1 MSKQNEQVKPAAFS
15 LADSEP
21 PPPPQASPS
30 ASSSKWVIPAL
41 AGLVVV
47 AIIVV
52 FLLPAL
58 VSTPSTTS
66 GPEVEP
72 QMENVKVAP
81 AKGKSNP
88 AVEEAS
94 PWSDAQMAKL
104 RKEAQDV
111 LAILLDV
118 QFELQ
123 EMGVEQ
129 WAPQPFEDAKVKA
142 AEGDIQYRDRQF
154 VDAKANYDAA
164 LANMEALVESAPK
177 ALQENLDL
185 ARQAIEDGKYKPAI
199 EALAIAAVI
208 APANPALASL
218 QQRTENLEQLLS
230 IVTKAEEAEKSGDLA
245 QAEKLLKQASELDPD
260 HQKVQ
265 KKLARVSQAH
275 TQQRFNDAMS
285 DGYTALDDGK
295 FSSARS
301 AFRNAA
307 KLVPGSAEASAA
319 LADVAAAQTSW
330 QLSNYQ
336 SSGKKHESNEQ
347 WQQAVE
353 SYTKAL
359 KIDGNLLFAQ
369 QGLGRS
375 QSRAQLDK
383 QFRAA
388 IEKPERLFDKTVANA
403 TAQLV
408 KQASTITPRGPV
420 LEKQLSTLEVL
431 LKQAGA
437 KIQLTLRSDGETEIT
452 LRKVSRLGQFKEK
465 TLTLRPGTYTV
476 IGSRNGYRDVRR
488 TFTVEH
494 DSGTFDIL
502 IICTETI

>member
-15 LADSEP
+15 PADSEP
-21 PPPPQASPS
+21 PPPPKASS
-30 ASSSKWVIPAL
+30 GASSSKWVIPAL

-47 AIIVV
+47 ALIVV

-58 VSTPSTTS
+58 VNTPSTTP
-66 GPEVEP
+66 GPGAEP
-72 QMENVKVAP
+72 QVENIEVTK
-81 AKGKSNP
+81 AKGKSSP

-129 WAPQPFEDAKVKA
+129 WAPQPFEDAKAKA

-164 LANMEALVESAPK
+164 LAEMEALVESAPQV
-177 ALQENLDL
+177 LQENLEL

-199 EALAIAAVI
+199 EALAIAAAI
-208 APANPALASL
+208 DPANPALASL
-218 QQRTENLEQLLS
+218 QQRAENLEQLLS
-230 IVTKAEEAEKSGDLA
+230 ILTKAEEAEKSGDLA
-245 QAEKLLKQASELDPD
+245 QAENLLKEASDLDPE

-265 KKLARVSQAH
+265 SELARVSQAH
-275 TQQRFNDAMS
+275 TQQRFNNAMS
-285 DGYTALDDGK
+285 DGYTALDEGK

-301 AFRNAA
+301 AFRDAA
-307 KLVPGSAEASAA
+307 KLVPGSSEASAA
-319 LADVAAAQTSW
+319 LADVGAAQTSW
-330 QLSNYQ
+330 QLSNFQ
-336 SSGKKHESNEQ
+336 RDGKKQESNEQ
-347 WQQAVE
+347 WQQALE
-353 SYTKAL
+353 SYSKAL

-369 QGLGRS
+369 EGLTRS
-375 QSRAQLDK
+375 RSRAQLDK

-408 KQASTITPRGPV
+408 KQASAISPRGPV
-420 LEKQLSTLEVL
+420 LSKQLSRLEVL
-431 LKQAGA
+431 LEQAGA
-437 KIQLTLRSDGETEIT
+437 KIQLTLRSDGETEVT

-465 TLTLRPGTYTV
+465 TLTLRPGSYTV

-488 TFTVEH
+488 TFTLEH
-494 DSGTFDIL
+494 DSGTFDVL
-502 IICTETI
+502 IICTEAI